1 MLLSCSFIIMYFS
14 LKFSFSHGRKAE
26 SCVWTL
32 FAVSDAQPNERE
44 DLFIQKIRQCGVIFD
59 FITDPLSD
67 LKWKEVKRAALNEMV
82 EYVTTQR
89 QVITEP
95 VYPEVVQMFAVN
107 LFRTLPPSS
116 NPSGAMFFPSE
127 GAGTW
132 VKIHSFVNNSSSFWV
147 QCIYCFLFSWCSS
160 NVKNL

>member
-1 MLLSCSFIIMYFS
+1 MISTHSI
-14 LKFSFSHGRKAE
+14 
-26 SCVWTL
+26 
-32 FAVSDAQPNERE
+32 SDAQPNERE

-95 VYPEVVQMFAVN
+95 VYPEVVQMFAMN

-116 NPSGAMFFPSE
+116 NPSGMIHLLFLIPFIYVYFFYLVNMYHLPHFWLLGFLSKYRAFLDKLQLIISTILTMNS
-127 GAGTW
+127 G
-132 VKIHSFVNNSSSFWV
+132 IHAKHIWY
-147 QCIYCFLFSWCSS
+147 CIQ
-160 NVKNL
+160 

>member
-1 MLLSCSFIIMYFS
+1 M
-14 LKFSFSHGRKAE
+14 
-26 SCVWTL
+26 
-32 FAVSDAQPNERE
+32 
-44 DLFIQKIRQCGVIFD
+44 IFD

-116 NPSGAMFFPSE
+116 NPSGVIFFLSE
-127 GAGTW
+127 G
-132 VKIHSFVNNSSSFWV
+132 SSLILWLNILDLAISR
-147 QCIYCFLFSWCSS
+147 
-160 NVKNL
+160 

>member
-1 MLLSCSFIIMYFS
+1 M
-14 LKFSFSHGRKAE
+14 
-26 SCVWTL
+26 
-32 FAVSDAQPNERE
+32 
-44 DLFIQKIRQCGVIFD
+44 IFD

-116 NPSGAMFFPSE
+116 NPSGSVFFLL
-127 GAGTW
+127 GDLG
-132 VKIHSFVNNSSSFWV
+132 SF
-147 QCIYCFLFSWCSS
+147 
-160 NVKNL
+160 